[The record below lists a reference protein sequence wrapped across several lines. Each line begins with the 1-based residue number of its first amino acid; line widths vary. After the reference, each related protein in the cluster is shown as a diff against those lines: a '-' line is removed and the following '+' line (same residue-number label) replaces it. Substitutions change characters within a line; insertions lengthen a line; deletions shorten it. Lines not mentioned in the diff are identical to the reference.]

1 MEGRYQIHNTYKMH
15 ETYEIYQVKASF
27 LNIINYVYII
37 ADRCG
42 GNAAVVDPAWDLN
55 GITERLENMDVELKS
70 VLLTHSHYDHV
81 NMVEPLLRRFNPRVY
96 MSRKEIDFYGFR
108 CKNLNALENYQVIDI
123 GNIHVS
129 CIHTPGH
136 TAGGM
141 CYLLPRHIFTGDTV
155 FIEGCGACSFYG
167 GSPEDMFES
176 IQRLK
181 VMLSH
186 DICVYPGHS
195 YGMEPGCTFGQ
206 LLEKNIYFQFS
217 QKDHFVNFRMR
228 KRQRHLFS
236 FK

>member
-1 MEGRYQIHNTYKMH
+1 MEDN
-15 ETYEIYQVKASF
+15 YEIHQTKVSF

-37 ADRCG
+37 ADRCE

-55 GITERLENMDVELKS
+55 GIAGRLEDMDVELRS
-70 VLLTHSHYDHV
+70 ILLTHSHYDHV

-108 CKNLNALENYQVIDI
+108 CKNLNALEDCQVIDI

-136 TAGGM
+136 TVGGM
-141 CYLLPRHIFTGDTV
+141 CYLLPHEIFTGDTV

-181 VMLSH
+181 AMLSH
-186 DICVYPGHS
+186 DIRVYPGHS
-195 YGMEPGCTFGQ
+195 YGMEPGCTFKQ

-228 KRQRHLFS
+228 KGQRHLFS